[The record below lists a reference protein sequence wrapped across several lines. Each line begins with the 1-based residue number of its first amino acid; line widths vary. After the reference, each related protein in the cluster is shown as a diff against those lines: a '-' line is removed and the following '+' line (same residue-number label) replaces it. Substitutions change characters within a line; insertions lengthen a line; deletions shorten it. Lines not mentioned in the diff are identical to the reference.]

1 MVKILFEKSLFP
13 MGETSPQKFPRLTE
27 TLDGDQVNSKLQ
39 SRTRGTQLPSR
50 HIRAV
55 EPPKG
60 VECASLE
67 FNNPGLVA
75 QHRSQCYRAGTVD
88 KKSAFLCVTEEG
100 VVIHKYGCLYTWP
113 ADPEDA
119 EKVQLP
125 EGSRLFCKPQTPQ
138 SSLQK
143 QVSHEI
149 FRFDDQIEGKIFGVF
164 FETTLEDSV
173 HKQRVHVLTLP
184 SEATQ
189 EDIDVFEKLTDS
201 TQAPSD
207 PEDYQE
213 DKWEPLTPIE
223 VLETLTKDERESQ
236 GFGPFQSISVANDAL
251 GVRFLNHIIR
261 VTRNNHTC
269 KIYLEDLP
277 ECEKKEEAE
286 EQGVEEEGAE
296 EEEAEEDVLV
306 GSEAEDDDDNDFVS
320 YLRMKKKKGLYGS
333 LRMTEILDLDFSDA
347 EPDEFGEMQYLTD
360 EELESSSD
368 EEEQEGSDGD
378 E

>member
-1 MVKILFEKSLFP
+1 

-39 SRTRGTQLPSR
+39 SRILWTRIPSR
-50 HIRAV
+50 DVRAS

-60 VECASLE
+60 TECPSFE
-67 FNNPGLVA
+67 FNNPGLLA

-88 KKSAFLCVTEEG
+88 KKSTFLCVTEEG
-100 VVIHKYGCLYTWP
+100 VVIHKYRCLYTWP
-113 ADPEDA
+113 ADAEDA

-125 EGSRLFCKPQTPQ
+125 EGSRLYCKPQTPQ
-138 SSLQK
+138 SGLQK

-149 FRFDDQIEGKIFGVF
+149 IRFDDQIEGNIFGVF

-189 EDIDVFEKLTDS
+189 EDIEVFEKLTDS

-236 GFGPFQSISVANDAL
+236 GFEPFESISVADDAL

-286 EQGVEEEGAE
+286 DEGAE
-296 EEEAEEDVLV
+296 EEEDLLV

-347 EPDEFGEMQYLTD
+347 EPDEFGEIEYLTD

-368 EEEQEGSDGD
+368 EEEQEETDGD